1 MFAGLPGFG
10 VGTLFYV
17 VVAFWMPIRELPR
30 VANGTSSLAR
40 WRLIVQQ
47 LFYACGII
55 VTIMVAERLLMWM
68 LGQSGPKPFSPALL
82 LSGQLSER
90 ASGSILAAPITA
102 SLLMLGGVLL
112 AVEILRLVVT
122 RRPAKQTPAA
132 RTLRGQF
139 PEEALDGPSQ

>member
-47 LFYACGII
+47 LFYACGIV
-55 VTIMVAERLLMWM
+55 VTIMMAERLLMWV
-68 LGQSGPKPFSPALL
+68 LGQSGPQPFSPAVLL
-82 LSGQLSER
+82 TGQLEGR
-90 ASGSILAAPITA
+90 APGSILAAPITV
-102 SLLMLGGVLL
+102 SLLMLAGVVLS
-112 AVEILRLVVT
+112 VEVLRLVVT
-122 RRPAKQTPAA
+122 GRQKPQAPAA
-132 RTLRGQF
+132 RPLRRGLH
-139 PEEALDGPSQ
+139 EGALEGR